1 MTEASM
7 PKIDASGEGGW
18 TSGGGGGGMHGV
30 ELVRAITSVENHPCM
45 VVLYW
50 DVLLNQNWDYPQ
62 KITVERVMSVY
73 VVDLILPK
81 MMKT

>member
-1 MTEASM
+1 
-7 PKIDASGEGGW
+7 
-18 TSGGGGGGMHGV
+18 
-30 ELVRAITSVENHPCM
+30 M

-62 KITVERVMSVY
+62 KIMVERVMSVY

-81 MMKT
+81 MMKTPKPVKSRGIT